1 MSPKKSAAK
10 LPGFAINK
18 LMKRITLLVALAAV
32 AFVCGCQPTSTNKTN
47 SNAAPVYSGRGIVL
61 QLSPDRHTATIRH
74 EQIPGYMAAMTMDF
88 TVRDTNELHQIS
100 PNDEI
105 TFDLVVQTNS
115 SWIEHIQF
123 QSHHI
128 GGSDLTNDTYVF
140 HVPTDELKNG
150 DPLPD
155 GELVSEDGSPVKLSN
170 FRGRA
175 LAFTFFFTSC
185 PLPDY
190 CPRMNRNFTE
200 TRQLLDAETNTAG
213 RWELLSISFDS
224 GFDKPEILAG
234 YATFYRGQDTN
245 HWLFCTAPTNTLAVL
260 APSLGLMVIRDTN
273 GIMHNLRTVVVDPQG
288 RIFRQFDGNRWTPR
302 ELADAILTAARQANT
317 IQ

>member
-1 MSPKKSAAK
+1 VA
-10 LPGFAINK
+10 
-18 LMKRITLLVALAAV
+18 VAL
-32 AFVCGCQPTSTNKTN
+32 FLCGCHPTNTSKTS
-47 SNAAPVYSGRGIVL
+47 SNGAPVYSGRGIVL
-61 QLSPDRHTATIRH
+61 QLSSDRHTATIRH

-88 TVRDTNELHQIS
+88 TVKDTNELHQIV

-115 SWIEHIQF
+115 SWIEHVQF
-123 QSHHI
+123 QSHHV
-128 GGSDLTNDTYVF
+128 GGGDITNGTYLF
-140 HVPTDELKNG
+140 HVPSDELKDG

-155 GELVSEDGSPVKLSN
+155 ADLMTENGDLIKLSD

-200 TRQLLDAETNTAG
+200 ARQLLDAETNSAAP
-213 RWELLSISFDS
+213 WQMLSISFDP
-224 GFDKPEILAG
+224 GFDQPQILAG

-245 HWLFCTAPTNTLAVL
+245 HWLFCAAPTNSLTIL
-260 APSLGLMVIRDTN
+260 APSLGLMIMRDTN
-273 GIMHNLRTVVVDPQG
+273 GITHNLRTVVVDPRG
-288 RIFRQFDGNRWTPR
+288 RIFRQFDGNQWTPR
-302 ELADAILTAARQANT
+302 ELADAITRAAGQTNL